1 MITQLEMDKR
11 ELLLEAATKLFVKRG
26 LHDTPTSAIS
36 KEAGV
41 SAGIL
46 FHYFKTKD
54 NLIDELYV
62 SIKKEY
68 TSSILND
75 IGSIK
80 SDLGKLRLI
89 WSNSWNWAIDND
101 LKFKFLLQVDNT
113 SCAERVKNHPEI
125 IAKYELFHN
134 LIQEYVDKELVK
146 NIDSYFLMGSIFGL
160 ITSMVTYLTLFPEKR
175 NDQVF
180 IEQAWELFYNCLK
193 P

>member
-1 MITQLEMDKR
+1 MISQLKMDKR
-11 ELLLEAATKLFVKRG
+11 ELLLEAATKLFVERG
-26 LHDTPTSAIS
+26 LHATPTSAIS

-54 NLIDELYV
+54 DLIDELYV

-68 TSSILND
+68 TSSIMSELHK
-75 IGSIK
+75 IH

-89 WSNSWNWAIDND
+89 WSNSWSWAIDND

-113 SCAERVKNHPEI
+113 SCAERVKTHPEI
-125 IAKYELFHN
+125 VAKYELFHH
-134 LIQEYVDKELVK
+134 LIQEYVDKELIK
-146 NIDSYFLMGSIFGL
+146 NMDAYFIMGSMFGL
-160 ITSMVTYLTLFPEKR
+160 ITSMVTYLTKFPEKR

-180 IEQAWELFYNCLK
+180 IEQAWELFFNSLR

>member
-1 MITQLEMDKR
+1 MDKR
-11 ELLLEAATKLFVKRG
+11 ELLLAAATKLFVERG
-26 LHDTPTSAIS
+26 LHGTPTSAIS

-68 TSSILND
+68 TNSILKD
-75 IGSIK
+75 IGRIT
-80 SDLGKLRLI
+80 SDQGKLRLI
-89 WSNSWNWAIDND
+89 WSNSWNWALDNT

-113 SCAERVKNHPEI
+113 NCSERVKNHPEI
-125 IAKYELFHN
+125 ILRFENFKSF
-134 LIQEYVDKELVK
+134 IQDYVDKKLVK
-146 NIDSYFLMGSIFGL
+146 NMDTYFLMSSMFGL
-160 ITSMVTYLTLFPEKR
+160 IISMVNYLTQFPEKR
-175 NDQVF
+175 NDQAF
-180 IEQAWELFYNCLK
+180 IEQAWEQFYNYLK

>member
-1 MITQLEMDKR
+1 MDKR
-11 ELLLEAATKLFVKRG
+11 ELLLEAATKLFVERG
-26 LHDTPTSAIS
+26 LHATPTSAIS

-54 NLIDELYV
+54 DLIDELYV

-68 TSSILND
+68 TSSIMSDLD
-75 IGSIK
+75 KIH

-113 SCAERVKNHPEI
+113 SCAERVKTHPEI

-134 LIQEYVDKELVK
+134 LIQEYVDKELIK
-146 NIDSYFLMGSIFGL
+146 NMDAYFIMGSMFGL
-160 ITSMVTYLTLFPEKR
+160 ITSMVSYLTQFPDKR
-175 NDQVF
+175 NDQLF
-180 IEQAWELFYNCLK
+180 IEQAWEVFSNSLR

>member
-1 MITQLEMDKR
+1 MISQLKMDKR
-11 ELLLEAATKLFVKRG
+11 ELLLEAANKLFVERG
-26 LHDTPTSAIS
+26 LHATPTSAIS

-54 NLIDELYV
+54 DLIDELYV

-68 TSSILND
+68 TSSILSD
-75 IGSIK
+75 LDKIH

-89 WSNSWNWAIDND
+89 WSNSYNWAIDND

-113 SCAERVKNHPEI
+113 SCAERVKAHPEI

-134 LIQEYVDKELVK
+134 LIEDYISKDLIK
-146 NIDSYFLMGSIFGL
+146 NMDAFFIMGSMFGL
-160 ITSMVTYLTLFPEKR
+160 ITSMVTYLTKFPEKR

-180 IEQAWELFYNCLK
+180 IEQAWEVFYNSLR

>member
-1 MITQLEMDKR
+1 MISQLKIDKR
-11 ELLLEAATKLFVKRG
+11 ELLLEAATKLFVERG
-26 LHDTPTSAIS
+26 LHATPTSAIS

-54 NLIDELYV
+54 DLIDELYV

-75 IGSIK
+75 IDRIK

-89 WSNSWNWAIDND
+89 WSNSWNWAIDNN

-113 SCAERVKNHPEI
+113 NCSERVKSHPEI
-125 IAKYELFHN
+125 IAKFEKFKN
-134 LIQEYVDKELVK
+134 FIQEYVDKELVK
-146 NIDSYFLMGSIFGL
+146 NIDTYFLMGSMFAL
-160 ITSMVTYLTLFPEKR
+160 ITSMVTYLTLFPKKR
-175 NDQVF
+175 NDQAF
-180 IEQAWELFYNCLK
+180 IEQAWEQFYNYLK

>member
-1 MITQLEMDKR
+1 MISQLKMDKR
-11 ELLLEAATKLFVKRG
+11 ELLLEAATKLFVERG
-26 LHDTPTSAIS
+26 LHATPTSAIS

-54 NLIDELYV
+54 DLIDELYV

-68 TSSILND
+68 TSSIMSELHK
-75 IGSIK
+75 IH

-89 WSNSWNWAIDND
+89 WSNSWSWAIEND

-113 SCAERVKNHPEI
+113 SCAERVKKHPEI
-125 IAKYELFHN
+125 VAKYELFHH
-134 LIQEYVDKELVK
+134 LIQEYVDKELIK
-146 NIDSYFLMGSIFGL
+146 NMDAYFIMGSMFGL
-160 ITSMVTYLTLFPEKR
+160 ITSMVTYLTKFPEKR

-180 IEQAWELFYNCLK
+180 IEQAWELFFNSLR